1 MSGEHS
7 EARKV
12 WATALAREPDSKPL
26 KATVKRF
33 LPDAP

>member
-1 MSGEHS
+1 MSGEHN